1 MVERGMV
8 RSFSAI
14 FVVLY
19 IAHIVPTCLRL
30 LHMLRQFA
38 QHLLEGFGH
47 RHNRQRIERARK
59 STGKIRQTGLSKKNC

>member
-1 MVERGMV
+1 MEKDVIVTVIGQEMVERRTV

-30 LHMLRQFA
+30 LHMHRQFA
-38 QHLLEGFGH
+38 QHLLSHG
-47 RHNRQRIERARK
+47 NLRAAGVCR
-59 STGKIRQTGLSKKNC
+59 LFVCP